1 MRKWAVHLHFWGK
14 SCKIDTF
21 RRNEERGMKKCLSAL
36 LALCMTAML
45 AGCMCETAETVIKAD
60 GSGTVKATF
69 GYSERFVE
77 ACKLVNEMNQ
87 EGFTRFALGGKT
99 YYGDTAEETF
109 ADPAAFNEFFSDSAA
124 EMKASGSELNMGT
137 LTLEKTVDGDLTL
150 TLVCDG
156 NTGSADAMARALKQE
171 GKVSDSDLTALREDL
186 VMQYSFTFPKD
197 VSQTSGSALGVTIA
211 GGKLDI
217 DLTKLSAGTYV
228 FTTAAQGRW
237 TVPVLEPTNLPDQGT
252 VCARTQNID
261 IDGKTVT
268 FKTYAV
274 VVPTQGGGTLET
286 NYVKLRDVA
295 YAMNGTAAQFNV
307 DWDGDVLIV
316 PHSAYVVNGSEMST
330 PFTGDRAYKKAAS
343 ATRVNGEAVP
353 FSAIL
358 LTDNQGGGY
367 TYYKLRD
374 LGQVLGFDVSWSVER
389 GIYIDS
395 DKPYT
400 AD

>member
-1 MRKWAVHLHFWGK
+1 
-14 SCKIDTF
+14 
-21 RRNEERGMKKCLSAL
+21 MKKCLSAL

-45 AGCMCETAETVIKAD
+45 AGCMYESAETTIEAD

-77 ACKLVNEMNQ
+77 ECDLQDEMKQ
-87 EGFTRFALGGKT
+87 EGFVRLTLGDKT

-109 ADPAAFNEFFSDSAA
+109 ADSAAFNEFFADSAA
-124 EMKASGSELNMGT
+124 EMKASGSEFNMGT
-137 LTLEKTVDGDLTL
+137 LTLDKTAGGDLTL

-156 NTGSADAMARALKQE
+156 NTGSVDAMERSLEKA
-171 GKVSDSDLTALREDL
+171 GKVRDSEIAALRDDF
-186 VMQYSFTFPKD
+186 VMRYSFAFPKD
-197 VSQTSGSALGVTIA
+197 VRQTSGGTSGVTIS
-211 GGKLDI
+211 GSRLDI
-217 DLTKLSAGTYV
+217 DLTELSTGTYV
-228 FTTAAQGRW
+228 FTTAAREMW
-237 TVPVLEPTNLPDQGT
+237 TVPTLEPTNLPDRGT
-252 VCARTQNID
+252 VYARTQNID
-261 IDGKTVT
+261 IDGRAVS

-274 VVPTQGGGTLET
+274 VTPDGKGGTLET

-316 PHSAYVVNGSEMST
+316 PHSMYTPNGSEMST
-330 PFTGDRAYKKAAS
+330 PFTGDRDSTKAAS
-343 ATRVNGEAVP
+343 ATRVNGQSVP
-353 FSAIL
+353 FSAIY
-358 LTDNQGGGY
+358 LTDDNNGGY

-374 LGQVLGFDVSWSVER
+374 LGQVLGFDVSWSAQR

-395 DKPYT
+395 DRPYT

>member
-1 MRKWAVHLHFWGK
+1 
-14 SCKIDTF
+14 
-21 RRNEERGMKKCLSAL
+21 MKKCLSAL

-45 AGCMCETAETVIKAD
+45 AGCMYQSAETTLKAD
-60 GSGTVKATF
+60 GSGTIKATF

-77 ACKLVNEMNQ
+77 ACDLQDEMQ
-87 EGFTRFALGGKT
+87 REGFTRFTLGGKT

-109 ADPAAFNEFFSDSAA
+109 ADSAAFNEFFAESAA
-124 EMKASGSELNMGT
+124 EMKASSELNMGT
-137 LTLEKTVDGDLTL
+137 LTLGKTADGELTL
-150 TLVCDG
+150 KLVCDG
-156 NTGSADAMARALKQE
+156 NTGSADAMARALKKT
-171 GKVSDSDLTALREDL
+171 GKVSDSEIAALRDDL
-186 VMQYSFTFPKD
+186 VMRYSFTFPKD
-197 VSQTSGSALGVTIA
+197 VYQTDGGTNGVTVA
-211 GGKLDI
+211 GGRLDI
-217 DLTKLSAGTYV
+217 DLTKLSTGTYK
-228 FTTAAQGRW
+228 FTTAAQGMW
-237 TVPVLEPTNLPDQGT
+237 TVPALEPTNLPDTGT
-252 VCARTQNID
+252 VYARTQNID

-316 PHSAYVVNGSEMST
+316 PHSAYTPNGSEMST

-374 LGQVLGFDVSWSVER
+374 LGQVLGFDVSWSAQR
-389 GIYIDS
+389 GIYIES

-400 AD
+400 VD

>member
-1 MRKWAVHLHFWGK
+1 
-14 SCKIDTF
+14 
-21 RRNEERGMKKCLSAL
+21 MKKCLSSL

-45 AGCMCETAETVIKAD
+45 AGCMCETAETTLKAD
-60 GSGTVKATF
+60 GSGTIKATF
-69 GYSERFVE
+69 GYSERFVNAYE
-77 ACKLVNEMNQ
+77 LENEMQQ
-87 EGFTRFALGGKT
+87 EGFTRFTLGGRT
-99 YYGDTAEETF
+99 YYGDTAEEAF
-109 ADPAAFNEFFSDSAA
+109 ADSAAFNEIFADSAA
-124 EMKASGSELNMGT
+124 EMKARMKASGGEFNMGT
-137 LTLEKTVDGDLTL
+137 LTLDKTAGGDLTL
-150 TLVCDG
+150 TLVCDSS
-156 NTGSADAMARALKQE
+156 TGSADAMARALKKT
-171 GKVSDSDLTALREDL
+171 GKVSDSEIAALRDDL
-186 VMQYSFTFPKD
+186 VMRYSFTFPKD
-197 VSQTSGSALGVTIA
+197 VYQTDGGTNGVTVA
-211 GGKLDI
+211 GGRLDI
-217 DLTKLSAGTYV
+217 DLTKLSTGTYK
-228 FTTAAQGRW
+228 FTTAAQGMW
-237 TVPVLEPTNLPDQGT
+237 TVPALEPTNLPDTGT
-252 VCARTQNID
+252 VYARTQNID

-316 PHSAYVVNGSEMST
+316 PHSAYTPNGSEMST

-374 LGQVLGFDVSWSVER
+374 LGQVLGFDVSWSAQR
-389 GIYIDS
+389 GIYIES

-400 AD
+400 VD

>member
-1 MRKWAVHLHFWGK
+1 MR
-14 SCKIDTF
+14 
-21 RRNEERGMKKCLSAL
+21 KCLSAL
-36 LALCMTAML
+36 LALCMAAML
-45 AGCMCETAETVIKAD
+45 AGCMCQTAETTLKAD
-60 GSGTVKATF
+60 GSGTVKVTF
-69 GYSERFVE
+69 GYSERFVD
-77 ACKLVNEMNQ
+77 ACKLENEMKQ
-87 EGFTRFALGGKT
+87 EGFTRFTLGGKT

-109 ADPAAFNEFFSDSAA
+109 ADCAAFNAIFADSAA
-124 EMKASGSELNMGT
+124 KMKESGSELNMGT
-137 LTLEKTVDGDLTL
+137 LTLAKTSDGDLTL

-156 NTGSADAMARALKQE
+156 NTGSADAMARALKKD
-171 GKVSDSDLTALREDL
+171 GKVSDSEIAALRDDL
-186 VMQYSFTFPKD
+186 VMRCSFTFPKD
-197 VSQTSGSALGVTIA
+197 VRRTSGGTSGVTIS

-217 DLTKLSAGTYV
+217 DLTKLSAGTYT
-228 FTTAAQGRW
+228 FTTAAQGAW
-237 TVPVLEPTNLPDQGT
+237 TVPTLEPTNLPDTGT
-252 VCARTQNID
+252 VYARTQNID
-261 IDGKTVT
+261 IDGKVVP

-274 VVPTQGGGTLET
+274 VVPAPLGGTLET

-316 PHSAYVVNGSEMST
+316 PHSAYVPNGSEMNT
-330 PFTGDRAYKKAAS
+330 PFTGDRAYTKATS
-343 ATRVNGEAVP
+343 ATKVNGTAVP

-374 LGQVLGFDVSWSVER
+374 LGQVLGFDVSWSAQR